1 MKLCVQCH
9 THYLDEGDA
18 CPADGT
24 DLVAVGDDPLL
35 GKTIGDKYRILHV
48 LGRGSMGI
56 VYKAVQNSTGREMAI
71 KFLLQPPNANDQG
84 ETIVKRF
91 QREAKTLSSLKHPNI
106 VTLFDFGFTNDN
118 KPYLVTEFLYGL
130 TLTQFLRQNGYLDPK
145 KAMPIFEQVCDA
157 VSEAHHHKVVHRDIK
172 PDNIF
177 LQGKD
182 SGGRFIKVLDF
193 GIAKLLDTRATTS
206 LTMDGRVCGSPAYM
220 SPEQCKAI
228 DVDLRCDIYS
238 LAVVI
243 FETLTGRRP
252 FDGDDAMSVMFAHV
266 NELPPKLSA
275 VRQGGDFSPKLEEVL
290 LTALSKEPSRRQQ
303 SIQEFWEDFSSACQG
318 KTRKHA
324 AGWIPFSAPTS
335 RLSSQA
341 NREIKAGLDWDL
353 LHAGSRSK
361 DSQAIYLHEFRR
373 KQRIFFIRVGLCMML
388 GIATYLF
395 FFGHEERKERTMI
408 ETADIL
414 TLHGSPETEIKVLER
429 MKSERPLSGED
440 SERLN
445 NAYVQSAIKSAKKRR
460 FVDAVDM
467 LHKVSPRSHY
477 SEQANELIRRYKH
490 H

>member
-1 MKLCVQCH
+1 MKLCVECH

-24 DLVAVGDDPLL
+24 DLLAVGDDPLL
-35 GKTIGDKYRILHV
+35 GTTIGDKYRILHV

-56 VYKAVQNSTGREMAI
+56 VYKAVQNSTGREMAV
-71 KFLLQPPNANDQG
+71 KFLLQPPNASHDQG
-84 ETIVKRF
+84 ETIIKRF

-106 VTLFDFGFTNDN
+106 VTLFDFGFAADN

-130 TLTQFLRQNGYLDPK
+130 TLTQFLRQNGYLDPI

-193 GIAKLLDTRATTS
+193 GIAKLIDTHATTS

-228 DVDLRCDIYS
+228 DVDLRCDVYS
-238 LAVVI
+238 LGVVI

-266 NELPPKLSA
+266 NEMPPKLSA
-275 VRQGGDFSPKLEEVL
+275 VRQDGNFSPKLEEVL
-290 LTALSKEPSRRQQ
+290 LRALSKEPGRRQQ
-303 SIQEFWEDFSSACQG
+303 SIQEFWEDFSSACFG
-318 KTRKHA
+318 KTRKQG
-324 AGWIPFSAPTS
+324 AGWIPFTAPGLRLPAPAS
-335 RLSSQA
+335 REVQA
-341 NREIKAGLDWDL
+341 DLDAL
-353 LHAGSRSK
+353 QGRRK

-373 KQRIFFIRVGLCMML
+373 KQRLFFIRVGLCML
-388 GIATYLF
+388 AGITGYLF
-395 FFGHEERKERTMI
+395 FFGHEERRDRMSI
-408 ETADIL
+408 ETAELL
-414 TLHGSPETEIKVLER
+414 TRNGRPEDEIKILEK
-429 MKSERPLSGED
+429 MKADHTLSNED
-440 SERLN
+440 TERLN
-445 NAYVQSAIKSAKKRR
+445 NAYIQSAIKSANHKHYAN
-460 FVDAVDM
+460 AVDT
-467 LHKVSPRSHY
+467 LHKVSSRSHF
-477 SEQANELIRRYKH
+477 SEQANELIRKFKH
-490 H
+490 R